1 MDGNKRNFS
10 LSIWDHKDNFI
21 CLLKSSNSDFEGQSY
36 GENIT
41 ENINGQETLTFSLP
55 MYVFSSEIDENN
67 KEKFVFKQNKAWQ
80 YILNE
85 QKIRYTEYDSIDNTV
100 KNIKE
105 FVIKNFTESRNGEEK
120 TVQCECESLAVYE
133 LGKVGWNIT
142 FDVDYISNYESSTT
156 NPDYNN
162 LLTIDYWMKKIL
174 YYETN
179 LGRVSNTTE
188 CTYLLRGIQLRD
200 EEGAPIANSYISDS
214 TGIISYS
221 TIAEPICDY
230 STLKELQQSEYYN
243 PTGWCWEVQS
253 TYTNNPNE
261 VSITTN
267 LYEKPVIDRYIQTT
281 LGNYQGLSRQR
292 KIGTTT
298 EQYLRHPIEKKDG
311 KYEYEYVTDIKKR
324 LFNVERSNIYS
335 IIQDL
340 CETFEVWAKFI
351 YNYDSSGKIIERK
364 IVFHTEAINENI
376 NFDFSYGKNLQS
388 CSRTAD
394 SNDLITKLIVTDTES
409 QVSEGN
415 ILSIKQSTANP
426 TSEGYLYNFDYFYDL
441 GVLSRYTDD
450 EKQAKLNLTTHS
462 DEYKISYYYGKLK
475 EYNEKIIDL
484 QKHLVPLYDRQMTLE
499 GDKLVQESSLNGYMD
514 NIQSIQDNID
524 AIPSNEQVV
533 KSWVA
538 KPYENNHVGE
548 HRTISTTVYGPNNDD
563 YYYINFGKDDII
575 YNKEIKVPICRV
587 KNING
592 KDELVTSTTLQIPSY
607 LPRIFIYNSWSYDKN
622 SPSSLNDNNTTN
634 FISITTNSTF
644 SDVQLDYSE
653 LGDEM
658 FIKGIY
664 FKTEPSTF
672 QTYVRVR
679 YERCPLAYDY
689 LLIKDYWDKILKTE
703 QDISVIN
710 TELQEINNKIITKEL
725 ELNNILNTKKK
736 LIYQFENDYKPYIR
750 EGYWEPSDY
759 QPQIQY
765 KILDTSHTTSIF
777 EGFDEETPYL
787 AEMNLND
794 SLNNYTYYIDPKV
807 LASNIDIDGIKM
819 RTENP
824 ATDSTNT
831 IVPRY
836 RGNDFEVFVQ
846 ENGKIIIGISPSLI
860 DNYELHKYNTDYYK
874 STIIYT
880 NSLTKEEL
888 STTTIKW
895 TKIGDNINNPQIAQD
910 FIYLSDDNIMDES
923 IEVYGIVGNKEIK
936 LERDED
942 YTVLFDYAAYTSK
955 GIRVPLNER
964 TSYSTDLY
972 YDYFTK
978 ITLKHTNKVNS
989 IISKRYKVKYSEETT
1004 LDFLYNDAVAMSKE
1018 YASPKVTYAISVLDL
1033 SKLNGYEN
1041 YIPKL
1046 GQKVPIWDIEMG
1058 LNGYEGFITSISKEL
1073 ESPENTQLEIATYET
1088 RFEDIFQKLT
1098 ATMTDIRYNENSIYT
1113 AANSFNTDGTIK
1125 TQIFQKALEDNSLRV
1140 SLGVNN
1146 EVTISES
1153 TGITL
1158 KDKDNNTG
1166 IKLIGNGIFLTNDIT
1181 SDPVT
1186 WRTGITGDGI
1196 NADAIIGGSIDTKKV
1211 TIWSGD
1217 EDQYRFLWNDQG
1229 LFAFGDKFGNE
1240 EGLSVSTYK
1249 DLIDYSKY
1257 VKFNQNGLDFND
1269 NGKSALSLGWNGLLI
1284 QTQNGA
1290 LTLDADDGLKIKQD
1304 TTTRLELGK
1313 LDNGHLYG
1321 LRLISTTNQIT
1332 FQNDSNGDLWL
1343 HRHFRLGGEIN
1354 TTTNVVENP
1363 NAGIYG
1369 LEDNVPVEMQMGI
1382 RRDSTGELIWDSTPI
1397 RFWAGIQSKT
1407 TYMNQLH
1414 INGSDISNAYI
1425 DGDNKKSKVGNT
1437 FANLSDGEDP
1447 TLARFKV
1454 SANGDIIASGIDVG
1468 GWIGEGE
1475 RLHSSDN
1482 HAILRSNNYTGII
1495 EYPIIAVGKPNSDPH
1510 TTTGDNYNF
1519 KLYKSGNINI
1529 GNGNFEVASDGTVTI
1544 KRGSI
1549 NIGGFKTSDFNVN
1562 NGYTGEIT
1570 NPSGTLGGMNL
1581 SGSGMSFSSGNYTT
1595 GIYAIANSDSAA
1607 IKIGKTDDPA
1617 FKVDGMGNV
1626 TIKGGSI
1633 SIGGLSTNSNSYT
1646 LNEGS
1651 DNKISG
1657 FTVNHGGFE
1666 ITSTVNGVLYKTG
1679 VYAYAGDNNNVFRAG
1694 PNNTPTFKV
1703 NAKGTV
1709 TCTDI
1714 YITGDN
1720 NNTNPNVLYI
1730 SNGTF
1735 KVTKGG
1741 ALTATDAT
1749 ITGTIKATSGY
1760 IGENETNGINIT
1772 GNAIYNG
1779 TSSTTSTTE
1788 GIYLGTDGINLAG
1801 NFTVAKDGTVTIKK
1815 GSIDINNQSFYVNT
1829 SGNVRFAGTI
1839 EGKYGGSWYKGIDST
1854 SFTIQNTG
1862 TTYTTFRVVRGLIV
1876 GIS

>member
-1 MDGNKRNFS
+1 MEENKRDFS

-36 GENIT
+36 GEDII

-55 MYVFSSEIDENN
+55 IYVFDNEEL
-67 KEKFVFKQNKAWQ
+67 EFKQNKAWQ

-120 TVQCECESLAVYE
+120 IVQCECEPLAVYE
-133 LGKVGWNIT
+133 LSKVGWNIT
-142 FDVDYISNYESSTT
+142 FDVDYISNYESSSTT
-156 NPDYNN
+156 NPDYDN

-174 YYETN
+174 YYESN

-214 TGIISYS
+214 TGAISYS
-221 TIAEPICDY
+221 TIVEPTCRM
-230 STLKELQQSEYYN
+230 TLSQLQQSEYYN
-243 PTGWCWEVQS
+243 PTGWYWEVQS
-253 TYTNNPNE
+253 AYINNPNE

-281 LGNYQGLSRQR
+281 IGNYQGLSKQR

-298 EQYLRHPIEKKDG
+298 EQYLRYPIEKKDG

-324 LFNVERSNIYS
+324 LFNAERSNIYS

-351 YNYDSSGKIIERK
+351 YNYNEQGKIIDRK
-364 IVFHTEAINENI
+364 ILFKTEAINENI
-376 NFDFSYGKNLQS
+376 NFDFAYGKNLQS

-426 TSEGYLYNFDYFYDL
+426 TGEGYLYNFDYFYDL
-441 GVLSRYTDD
+441 GVLSRYTND
-450 EKQAKLNLTTHS
+450 EKLAKVNVTTHS
-462 DEYKISYYYGKLK
+462 DEYKINYYYGKLK
-475 EYNEKIIDL
+475 EYNEKITDL

-524 AIPSNEQVV
+524 AIPTNEQVV
-533 KSWVA
+533 KSWVT

-548 HRTISTTVYGPNNDD
+548 HRTISTTVYGPNNEE

-575 YNKEIKVPICRV
+575 YNKGIEVPTYRIENNEER
-587 KNING
+587 
-592 KDELVTSTTLQIPSY
+592 DELVNSTTLSIPSY
-607 LPRIFIYNSWSYDKN
+607 LPRIFIYNSWSYNKDN
-622 SPSSLNDNNTTN
+622 PSSLDDNNTTN

-644 SDVQLDYSE
+644 SDVQPDYSE

-658 FIKGIY
+658 FVKGIY
-664 FKTEPSTF
+664 FKTVPGTF

-765 KILDTSHTTSIF
+765 KVLDTSHTTSIF
-777 EGFDEETPYL
+777 EGFEEETPYL

-794 SLNNYTYYIDPKV
+794 SLDNYTYYID
-807 LASNIDIDGIKM
+807 LNIQANEIDIDGIKM
-819 RTENP
+819 RTKSP
-824 ATDSTNT
+824 AMDGYDT

-836 RGNDFEVFVQ
+836 RGNDFEIFIQ
-846 ENGKIIIGISPSLI
+846 ESGNVILGISPSLI
-860 DNYELHKYNTDYYK
+860 NNYQLHKYNEQLYYK
-874 STIIYT
+874 STVIFT
-880 NSLTKEEL
+880 NSVTQEVLNTEIFNW
-888 STTTIKW
+888 IK
-895 TKIGDNINNPQIAQD
+895 INDNNHNPQIAQD
-910 FIYLSDDNIMDES
+910 FIYLSDDNVMDES

-942 YTVLFDYAAYTSK
+942 YTVLFDYAAYTSN
-955 GIRVPLNER
+955 GTRVPLNER

-978 ITLKHTNKVNS
+978 ITLKYTNKVNS

-1041 YIPKL
+1041 YKPKL

-1073 ESPENTQLEIATYET
+1073 ENPENTQLEIATYET

-1098 ATMTDIRYNENSIYT
+1098 ATMTDISYNENSIYT

-1146 EVTISES
+1146 EITISES

-1196 NADAIIGGSIDTKKV
+1196 NADAIIGGSIDTKKI

-1229 LFAFGDKFGNE
+1229 LFAFGDKFNE
-1240 EGLSVSTYK
+1240 PNANSRK

-1269 NGKSALSLGWNGLLI
+1269 NGKSALSLGWNGLQI

-1290 LTLDADDGLKIKQD
+1290 LTLDADDGLKIKQG
-1304 TTTRLELGK
+1304 TTTKLELGK
-1313 LDNGHLYG
+1313 LDNGSLYG
-1321 LRLISTTNQIT
+1321 LRLKANDNTIT
-1332 FQNDSNGDLWL
+1332 FQNDSEGDLWL
-1343 HRHFRLGGEIN
+1343 HRHIRLGGSIN
-1354 TTTNVVENP
+1354 NNIVQNP
-1363 NAGIYG
+1363 TAGIYG
-1369 LEDNVPVEMQMGI
+1369 LQDNVPIEMQMGI
-1382 RRDSTGELIWDSTPI
+1382 RRDDTGTVIWDTTPI
-1397 RFWAGIQSKT
+1397 RFWAGIQAKNI
-1407 TYMNQLH
+1407 YQQKLH
-1414 INGSDISNAYI
+1414 ITDDDVSNSKI
-1425 DGDNKKSKVGNT
+1425 DGTGTKTGGNNFYSLTDNVSP
-1437 FANLSDGEDP
+1437 S
-1447 TLARFKV
+1447 LAKFKV

-1482 HAILRSNNYTGII
+1482 HAILRSNNYGLNDIN
-1495 EYPIIAVGKPNSDPH
+1495 PIIAVGKPSNDPH
-1510 TTTGDNYNF
+1510 ITTGDNYNF
-1519 KLYKSGNINI
+1519 RLYKSGKINI
-1529 GNGNFEVASDGTVTI
+1529 GSGNFIVDSNGKVTI
-1544 KRGSI
+1544 KSGSI
-1549 NIGGFKTSDFNVN
+1549 NIGGFKTSDFDAN
-1562 NGYTGEIT
+1562 NGYTGEMT
-1570 NPSGTLGGMNL
+1570 NPSGTLGGMSL
-1581 SGSGMSFSSGNYTT
+1581 SGNGMSFSSGDYTT

-1651 DNKISG
+1651 NNKISG
-1657 FTVNHGGFE
+1657 FTVNNGGFE
-1666 ITSTVNGVLYKTG
+1666 ITSTVDGVSYKTG
-1679 VYAYAGDNNNVFRAG
+1679 AYAYAGNNNNVFQAG
-1694 PNNTPTFKV
+1694 PSGTPTFKV

-1714 YITGDN
+1714 YITGG
-1720 NNTNPNVLYI
+1720 NNTNDNVLYI
-1730 SNGTF
+1730 GNGTF
-1735 KVTKGG
+1735 SVTKGG
-1741 ALTATDAT
+1741 VLTATGAT
-1749 ITGTIKATSGY
+1749 ITGTIRATSGY
-1760 IGENETNGINIT
+1760 IGENSTNGFNIT
-1772 GNAIYNG
+1772 SNAIYNG
-1779 TSSTTSTTE
+1779 TNSMNSTTN
-1788 GIYLGTDGINLAG
+1788 GIYLGTNGINLAG
-1801 NFTVAKDGTVTIKK
+1801 NFKVANDGTVTIKK
-1815 GSIDINNQSFYVNT
+1815 GSININNQNFYVDT
-1829 SGNVRFAGTI
+1829 SGNVKFAGTI
-1839 EGKYGGSWYKGIDST
+1839 EAYYGGWYKGIDST